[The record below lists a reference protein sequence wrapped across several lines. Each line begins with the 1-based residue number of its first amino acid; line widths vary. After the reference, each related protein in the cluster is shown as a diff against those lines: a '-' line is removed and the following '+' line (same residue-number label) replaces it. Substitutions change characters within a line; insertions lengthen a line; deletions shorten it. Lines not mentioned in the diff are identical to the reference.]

1 MRLKYFKNKFLL
13 ILLFSYVLDTYTQ
26 EKIDSSN
33 SDSILIKT
41 IDIKKEVNKEFYA
54 RNYYSIQLYSGNYK
68 VAKNIMNDFKKKFP
82 NCETSLIFETPN
94 YKIRVGNFKKII
106 KAYIELEHLKKI
118 YKSAFILQPKNL

>member
-1 MRLKYFKNKFLL
+1 
-13 ILLFSYVLDTYTQ
+13 
-26 EKIDSSN
+26 
-33 SDSILIKT
+33 
-41 IDIKKEVNKEFYA
+41 
-54 RNYYSIQLYSGNYK
+54 
-68 VAKNIMNDFKKKFP
+68 MNDFKKKFP